1 MSKTIINH
9 LEQFV
14 NTHFNKYYKFRNK
27 RLFKGQKKSIL
38 KNFNLDLY
46 VMTYEL
52 NKRIPQHADKQIK
65 NLGLRKGLDYMQFDC
80 LSKHIHQIAKR
91 EIMNLDVNEVIEHR
105 QRLEKE
111 GKTHS
116 YVIENFGSWRNYLI
130 ELNKISL
137 KKAFIPYEISIE
149 VSELVKSKYENDWL
163 KYFYDV
169 QQYFDTITL
178 TEFKLLENT
187 NTKYLVSMQNKSG
200 RATNS
205 KKRKLLHH
213 SSSLLKLVGFDRATY
228 ISNSQFNIY
237 KRGVVKQQ
245 NFFKSMQLMDKNG
258 FTIDLSKVCK
268 TQKQYVAEKVN
279 MIRTQ
284 ELFALDKG
292 FTWSFIT
299 LTSEGDFH
307 PFPKFKG
314 KDWEYNGVSASESA
328 KKLSKDWNNI
338 RALMKNRGLLP
349 GEHYHGSS
357 TSECHNDSLRHIH
370 LILFHHIN
378 DLGAIRD
385 AFFTAKPN
393 LKERVLLCEQEQ
405 QEIDK
410 LLFYGK
416 ITQEEHKEKSKKIRN
431 PWRMCDV
438 SQLQDKTKLGA
449 VTYCFKYIMKSC
461 ATFDLDFD
469 PFAEH
474 DKETIAVLKNNAFR
488 NAIGIRGFN
497 FFGFDSCL
505 SKYRFLAR
513 KVWRLKEGQSLEGVS
528 VRLQEILKANDLY
541 SFVKEGFHKIIKNKY
556 VTNGS
561 GNKVLIGVEIDNV
574 QHLKNFFVMSRKSVL
589 TELKK
594 FDFIED
600 RDAEN
605 QITDWYEDQNNE
617 GIYLNRYQE
626 QTAYKVIAKNKE
638 KETLSGSI
646 LVNHNYSSK
655 ERKAKKQKNHSIKK
669 WKNNNFKYIYKRFYK
684 FVDLSKDFIP
694 KNLVLCNNY

>member
-1 MSKTIINH
+1 MSVSIITD

-14 NTHFNKYYKFRNK
+14 NNHFNKYYKFRNK
-27 RLFKGQKKSIL
+27 RLFKGMKKHL
-38 KNFNLDLY
+38 FKNFNLDLY

-52 NKRIPQHADKQIK
+52 NTRIPEHADKQIK
-65 NLGLRKGLDYMQFDC
+65 RLGLRKGLDYMQFDC
-80 LSKHIHQIAKR
+80 LSKHIHQTAKR
-91 EIMNLDVNEVIEHR
+91 EVMNMGVNEVIEQREILER
-105 QRLEKE
+105 Q
-111 GKTHS
+111 GKSHE
-116 YVIENFGSWRNYLI
+116 YVVENFGSWRSYLI
-130 ELNKISL
+130 ELRKINL
-137 KKAFIPYEISIE
+137 KKDFIPFEISVE

-169 QQYFDTITL
+169 QQYFDTMTL
-178 TEFKLLENT
+178 AEFKIIENP
-187 NTKYLVSMQNKSG
+187 NIKSLVSMQNKSG

-237 KRGVVKQQ
+237 KRGIVKQQ

-284 ELFALDKG
+284 ELFAIDKG

-299 LTSEGDFH
+299 LTSEGDYH

-314 KDWEYNGVSASESA
+314 SEWQYNGVPASDSA
-328 KKLSKDWNNI
+328 KQLSKDWNNI
-338 RALMKNRGLLP
+338 RGIMRNRGLLP
-349 GEHYHGSS
+349 GDHYHGSS

-405 QEIDK
+405 KEIDK

-416 ITQEEHKEKSKKIRN
+416 ITEKEHKEKSKEVRN

-438 SQLQDKTKLGA
+438 SLLQDKTKLGA

-474 DKETIAVLKNNAFR
+474 DKETTAVLKNNAFR
-488 NAIGIRGFN
+488 NALGIRGFN

-513 KVWRLKEGQSLEGVS
+513 KVWRLKEGQSLDGVS
-528 VRLQEILKANDLY
+528 VRLEEILKANDLY

-561 GNKVLIGVEIDNV
+561 GNKVLVGVEIDNV

-605 QITDWYEDQNNE
+605 QITDWYEDPNNE

-655 ERKAKKQKNHSIKK
+655 GVGLKNHPIKK
-669 WKNNNFKYIYKRFYK
+669 YKMPENFRKKDFFCIHQRFLNIGMNEFTNNFKYMIK
-684 FVDLSKDFIP
+684 
-694 KNLVLCNNY
+694 